1 MLFNSVEFLAFFLPQ
16 VFIGFLLLRHWSGPV
31 LGWLALASLVFY
43 AWWEPA
49 YLLLLLGSA
58 SFNFL
63 LARLM
68 DARRGRSSGRS
79 WLILG
84 VIANLALLGF
94 YKYAGFAVDT
104 LAHLAGLQLDS
115 PSLVLPLAISFF
127 TLQQI
132 AYLVDVYQGQRAETQ
147 PLIYLLFVCFF
158 PQLIAGPIVH
168 HRQVVPQFRRIR
180 EPGEQRLLAPAVV
193 LIVLGLAKKVLVAD
207 NLALLATP
215 GYASEA
221 IGQLAALDAWVCMLA
236 YTLQLYFD
244 FSGYCDIALGLA
256 LLFGIR
262 LPVNFLSPLKA
273 DSIIEFWHRW
283 HMTLS
288 GFLRDYVY
296 IPLGGNRRGQARR
309 GLNLMLTM
317 LVGGLWHGA
326 GWNFVLWGGMHGFFL
341 LINHGFRR
349 VIPAGRGVARV
360 FLGRVITFMAV
371 AVAFVYFRAPSL
383 EVGNHLLIALPGDVS
398 GGFSSYY
405 LGQIHSSFQFEL
417 LGLAAGALGGT
428 AFCLLLLLLTL
439 ALAQMAPNALEIVNS
454 EKVGFEGVLPASRL
468 HFSPNL
474 WWSLFLATTLWLVVL
489 SLTRVSPF
497 LYFQF

>member
-1 MLFNSVEFLAFFLPQ
+1 M
-16 VFIGFLLLRHWSGPV
+16 
-31 LGWLALASLVFY
+31 
-43 AWWEPA
+43 
-49 YLLLLLGSA
+49 LLLGSA
-58 SFNFL
+58 CFNYL
-63 LARLM
+63 LAKLM
-68 DARRGRSSGRS
+68 DSQRGRSAGRS

-84 VIANLALLGF
+84 VLANLGLLGF

-132 AYLVDVYQGQRAETQ
+132 AYLVDVYQGQQAENR
-147 PLIYLLFVCFF
+147 PLVYLLFVCFF

-168 HRQVVPQFRRIR
+168 HRQVVPQFGMIGQRY
-180 EPGEQRLLAPAVV
+180 EQRLLAPAGA

-215 GYASEA
+215 GYTSEA

-273 DSIIEFWHRW
+273 GSIIEFWRRW

-296 IPLGGNRRGQARR
+296 IPLGGNRKGQARR
-309 GLNLMLTM
+309 GLNLMITM

-326 GWNFVLWGGMHGFFL
+326 GWNFVLWGGLHGFFL
-341 LINHGFRR
+341 LINHGFHR
-349 VIPAGRGVARV
+349 VFPAGGGAVRAS
-360 FLGRVITFMAV
+360 LGRVITFLAV

-383 EVGNHLLIALPGDVS
+383 EVGNHLLAGLPGDIS

-405 LGQIHSSFQFEL
+405 LGQIDASFQFEL
-417 LGLAAGALGGT
+417 LGLATEALGAA
-428 AFCLLLLLLTL
+428 AFTLLLLLL
-439 ALAQMAPNALEIVNS
+439 ALGVAQLAPNALEIVNS
-454 EKVGFEGVLPASRL
+454 EKVGFEGVLRASRL